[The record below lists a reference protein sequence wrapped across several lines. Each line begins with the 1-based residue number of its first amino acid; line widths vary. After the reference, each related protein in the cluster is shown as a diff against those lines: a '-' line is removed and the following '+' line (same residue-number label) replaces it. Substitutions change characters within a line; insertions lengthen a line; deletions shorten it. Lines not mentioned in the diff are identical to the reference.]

1 MKKTIVAI
9 ISIILFLFAGI
20 LLIRPKKSD
29 ELVFWTLQ
37 MRDFSA
43 YMQKIISEFE
53 TQNPNIKIK
62 WVDVP
67 FSEGEKRTLASI
79 LSDNPPDLINL
90 NPDFSA
96 LLAEKGTLKEFLDDE
111 LDQFPQEIIDNLK
124 INGKNYLIPWYA
136 TSAVTL
142 YNKKYANEL
151 KINPPKN
158 YNEFF
163 EICTNFKPKTSKS
176 LISMPLTDGDY
187 SLKMLYKA
195 GIDPVNGLNS
205 AQADEFFNKL
215 KTAYDKGCIPKESVS
230 MNHRE
235 ALEKFMAGESVFFEG
250 GANFLNIIKE
260 NAPETFKNTDIMPQ
274 ITNDGY
280 NFSMMNFVI
289 PLKSRKRDDSL
300 KFALFLTN
308 KTNQLELAKLTNIL
322 ATNDNALKSKLYT
335 KTASNNIFE
344 KARIMSA
351 KQLKNIQRSKYIPN
365 RKDVVLKINN
375 RIQEILLN

>member
-1 MKKTIVAI
+1 MKKALVAI
-9 ISIILFLFAGI
+9 ISIILIFVAGI
-20 LLIRPKKSD
+20 LICKPKETN

-43 YMQKIISEFE
+43 YMQKVISEFE
-53 TQNPNIKIK
+53 TQNPEIKIK

-90 NPDFSA
+90 NPDFST
-96 LLAEKGTLKEFLDDE
+96 LLAEKGTLKEFSDDE
-111 LDQFPQEIIDNLK
+111 LNQFPKEIIANLK

-151 KINPPKN
+151 KINPPRN
-158 YNEFF
+158 YDKLF
-163 EICTNFKPKTSKS
+163 EICANFKLKTAKS
-176 LISMPLTDGDY
+176 LIAMPLTDGDY

-195 GIDPVNGLNS
+195 GIDPVNEIDS
-205 AQADEFFNKL
+205 PQADKFLSNL
-215 KTAYDKGCIPKESVS
+215 KNAYDKGCIPKESVS

-235 ALEKFMAGESVFFEG
+235 ALEKFMAGETVFFEG

-260 NAPETFKNTDIMPQ
+260 NAPETFKNVDIMPQ

-289 PLKSRKRDDSL
+289 PLKSKKRDDSL

-308 KTNQLELAKLTNIL
+308 ETNQLELAKLTNVL
-322 ATNDNALKSKLYT
+322 ATNDKALNSDLYT
-335 KTASNNIFE
+335 KTTNNDLFE
-344 KARIMSA
+344 KARITSA

-375 RIQEILLN
+375 RIQEILLK